1 MKFEYDDLRIGFVG
15 ASEQLIKKT
24 FESKIFKL
32 IQSSKLEEVMIT
44 VEVEQDLVKQF
55 DPILREVVIP
65 DRQMICLELKNNL
78 CRNTN
83 YIQNGPFDFDIF
95 KKLESISE
103 KLKIG
108 LTKEKTNMTEIILKS
123 VQELEDTVQLYKQ
136 KSVLHQIKQDSNKNK
151 YQSKSI
157 ITEANQ
163 NNVLEQIES
172 ENSSI
177 QKLKDR
183 QANIDVEISELKTKK
198 NKLVEEKKNI
208 NQKVIDSIREMAKI
222 EQNTII
228 EKQKINELL
237 QLYQI
242 NQRKIQKL
250 KKSLGNVQ
258 AEKREYQRNYSEQAK
273 DLEKLKLKASMR
285 ILKNEFSVS
294 SETKKKLKYENKK
307 DKKHNL
313 NLQIDIVEQKKNK
326 KTMDSS
332 D

>member
-1 MKFEYDDLRIGFVG
+1 M
-15 ASEQLIKKT
+15 
-24 FESKIFKL
+24 
-32 IQSSKLEEVMIT
+32 
-44 VEVEQDLVKQF
+44 
-55 DPILREVVIP
+55 
-65 DRQMICLELKNNL
+65 
-78 CRNTN
+78 
-83 YIQNGPFDFDIF
+83 
-95 KKLESISE
+95 
-103 KLKIG
+103 
-108 LTKEKTNMTEIILKS
+108 TKEKTNMTEIILKS

-183 QANIDVEISELKTKK
+183 QANIEVEISELKTKK

>member
-1 MKFEYDDLRIGFVG
+1 M
-15 ASEQLIKKT
+15 
-24 FESKIFKL
+24 
-32 IQSSKLEEVMIT
+32 
-44 VEVEQDLVKQF
+44 
-55 DPILREVVIP
+55 
-65 DRQMICLELKNNL
+65 
-78 CRNTN
+78 
-83 YIQNGPFDFDIF
+83 
-95 KKLESISE
+95 
-103 KLKIG
+103 
-108 LTKEKTNMTEIILKS
+108 TKEKTNMTEIIFKS

-183 QANIDVEISELKTKK
+183 QANIEVEISELKTKK